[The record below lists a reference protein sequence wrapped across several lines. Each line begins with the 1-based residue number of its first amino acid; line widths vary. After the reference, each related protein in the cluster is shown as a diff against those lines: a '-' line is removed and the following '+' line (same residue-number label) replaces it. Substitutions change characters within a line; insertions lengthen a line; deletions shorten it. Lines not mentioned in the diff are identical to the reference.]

1 MTDESMAAGD
11 ASPTLERV
19 RTVAV
24 LGSSGGNLRSHGGD
38 DPHRLLSD
46 VGRQAAAAGFTLVDV
61 QFVAASASMDGINA
75 DTSAQLWTVSADG
88 VPFAYVDGT
97 LDEVNTAVR
106 EQDALLAE
114 QIRAGE
120 VDGLI
125 IMSAD
130 PTDVNAQA
138 LTAAAEVGLPVAGT
152 GGSSLAQAQQLGVRM
167 VTVSGT
173 TGTTSTT
180 RAVAYVSGLA
190 RHWSVKYRP
199 VLGGSSRGPAGGAG
213 AAGPETPAWRRIS
226 IRGIM
231 VGSIPA
237 FIALA
242 LVLAISRIPGAD
254 FLVPVFD
261 LLLASLPVVVSVVA
275 ARRVSGLDEVGL
287 VAGALAGTLA
297 QEGGILGG
305 LVSGILAGLVAPTII
320 RWTLARRFPATT
332 ANIVTGAFAGLV
344 PGLLVYFALAPFT
357 SLLGDWVK
365 AGIESA
371 VDFSP
376 LLAGALAGLAMWPA
390 IIGGVYHSVIL
401 PLVLL
406 EMGEKGH
413 SFFGAIDMVSLVMV
427 SFGITLANV
436 VRSRTSGERALAGSG
451 SAVNVFFGT
460 FVEASYPFMFGDK
473 RVFAIAL
480 VAATAGGTVV
490 GITGAEASAYLPA
503 FVAPFIST
511 TAWGMVLAMA
521 VAFAIAFAATLVLN
535 IVVTRKRQDDAV
547 EAQPV

>member
-1 MTDESMAAGD
+1 MELQPRG
-11 ASPTLERV
+11 RF
-19 RTVAV
+19 RTE
-24 LGSSGGNLRSHGGD
+24 GNLRNHGGE
-38 DPHRLLSD
+38 DPNWLLSD
-46 VGRQAAAAGFTLVDV
+46 IGTQAVTAGFKLVDV
-61 QFVAASASMDGINA
+61 QFVAASASMDGISA
-75 DTSAQLWTVSADG
+75 DTSAQLWTVSDDG
-88 VPFAYVDGT
+88 VPFAYVEGT
-97 LDEVNTAVR
+97 LDEVNAAVR
-106 EQDALLAE
+106 GQDAILADR
-114 QIRAGE
+114 IRAGE
-120 VDGLI
+120 IDGLI

-130 PTDVNAQA
+130 PADVNAQA
-138 LTAAAEVGLPVAGT
+138 LAAAAEAGFPVAGT

-180 RAVAYVSGLA
+180 RAVAYVAGLA

-199 VLGGSSRGPAGGAG
+199 VLGGASSGTAGEAGGAG
-213 AAGPETPAWRRIS
+213 GAGGEIPAWRRIS

-242 LVLAISRIPGAD
+242 LVLALSRIPGAD
-254 FLVPVFD
+254 FLTPVFD

-275 ARRVSGLDEVGL
+275 ARRVSGLDEVGVL
-287 VAGALAGTLA
+287 AGALAGALA
-297 QEGGILGG
+297 QEGGVIGG

-320 RWTLARRFPATT
+320 RWTLARRFPTTT
-332 ANIVTGAFAGLV
+332 ANIVTGAFAGLL

-406 EMGEKGH
+406 EGEKGH

-451 SAVNVFFGT
+451 AAVNVFFGT

-511 TAWGMVLAMA
+511 TTWGMVLAMST
-521 VAFAIAFAATLVLN
+521 AFAIAFAATLVLN
-535 IVVTRKRQDDAV
+535 IVVTRKRQDDVV
-547 EAQPV
+547 EAHPV